1 MNVIYTIAAVLTAS
15 MFLFS
20 ALLVVCRGFAH
31 QERETREPYEM
42 RLWAKYAGVAT
53 AQTKRAA

>member
-20 ALLVVCRGFAH
+20 ALLVVCRGFAM
-31 QERETREPYEM
+31 QERDSHEPYEA

-53 AQTKRAA
+53 AETKRAA